1 MYSSTIIIVTRT
13 TYSNMCCLQDTGTA
27 PRVSTRGV
35 TIANSP
41 TKAAAAAVKCSWK
54 CVAKPGASLFLCTV
68 NLKCSEMEDKK
79 KMACGSCSEFAVGGK
94 EAFDKMKAVNSAASL
109 CHHCASKCAVSLFR
123 TLRLLL
129 FSGSAGA

>member
-1 MYSSTIIIVTRT
+1 
-13 TYSNMCCLQDTGTA
+13 MCCLQDTGTA
-27 PRVSTRGV
+27 PRVSTRGG

-41 TKAAAAAVKCSWK
+41 TKVAAVKCSWK

-79 KMACGSCSEFAVGGK
+79 KMACGTCSEFAVGGK
-94 EAFDKMKAVNSAASL
+94 EAFDKMKADNSAASI
-109 CHHCASKCAVSLFR
+109 CHHCASKCTVSIIR
-123 TLRLLL
+123 TLRSLL